1 MRPGLITS
9 VPLIVP
15 GWQMKRFTEAVKE
28 KWEDAV
34 VSLKEEMQA
43 LKDENTKLRAENN
56 QMREEAGSSPAPS
69 PPEDK
74 G

>member
-1 MRPGLITS
+1 MR
-9 VPLIVP
+9 
-15 GWQMKRFTEAVKE
+15 RFTEAVKE

-43 LKDENTKLRAENN
+43 LKDDNAKVRAENN
-56 QMREEAGSSPAPS
+56 LLREEAGNSPVPS
-69 PPEDK
+69 PELPKESS